1 MRACWYI
8 YAIFCLIL
16 RLAFVWDWEDYWE
29 HRLTV
34 GQSYS
39 IMGRTWQWVGT
50 ALVWDGDRQ
59 ASAGSY
65 HQCCQSVCR
74 VAIELGAGGASGPTG
89 PSRTHLILA
98 WDAVFEGLVQT
109 TKTRQCMWWNR
120 RQRLDAVW
128 RFWYRWENRKQ
139 TGCSGSVVDVVIVVI
154 CDAGDARL
162 K

>member
-1 MRACWYI
+1 MPVG
-8 YAIFCLIL
+8 IFMLYFVWFWDL
-16 RLAFVWDWEDYWE
+16 RLYGTEKITE
-29 HRLTV
+29 NI
-34 GQSYS
+34 G
-39 IMGRTWQWVGT
+39 WQWVGT

-98 WDAVFEGLVQT
+98 WDAVFKGLVQT
-109 TKTRQCMWWNR
+109 TKTRQYMWWHR
-120 RQRLDAVW
+120 RQRLETLDAVW

-139 TGCSGSVVDVVIVVI
+139 TECSGSVVDVVIAVI
-154 CDAGDARL
+154 CDAGDVRL